1 MLEMWDVGDEGCSGC
16 GMFRMWDVRDVG
28 CSGCGMFGMWD
39 VGCLLGCGM
48 LIYKMP
54 RPESFGIYRGKNRQ
68 EKNKCFGGKNKTKL
82 TLEWFACS
90 PDLIIL
96 FNPQMYLSG
105 RNLYIVLEDALFY
118 LQSGFEILLMSFIC
132 L

>member
-1 MLEMWDVGDEGCSGC
+1 MGENLKRQARELW
-16 GMFRMWDVRDVG
+16 
-28 CSGCGMFGMWD
+28 
-39 VGCLLGCGM
+39 
-48 LIYKMP
+48 
-54 RPESFGIYRGKNRQ
+54 IYRGKNRQ
-68 EKNKCFGGKNKTKL
+68 EKNKCFDGKNKTKL
-82 TLEWFACS
+82 TLESFACF

-96 FNPQMYLSG
+96 FSPQMYLSG

>member
-1 MLEMWDVGDEGCSGC
+1 MLEMWDVRDVGCSGC
-16 GMFRMWDVRDVG
+16 GMFGMWDVWDVG

-48 LIYKMP
+48 LIYKIP